1 APALAAVVDSV
12 RISSSSRVAS
22 TVRPRGGLVAVRE
35 PYARTMAQGPDAP
48 AGYDWE
54 DGPVP
59 DGPEPLALPAHHC
72 GTPADGPAGG
82 ARPAD
87 PPGEGPMADGTTSDV
102 PREVAGPYG
111 APSFTYDPQRA
122 PEEPR
127 RRPALPAWAIV
138 AIVLLQSAALVAS
151 VALVIGGI
159 ERITSRGPEAPTAA
173 PSTEEATPSA
183 APTTSSPER
192 RPGTV
197 TDSAGR
203 EVEDGTGGYDA
214 PATIGEH
221 TGSWTAWTD
230 GTIAVTALDVDLD
243 ATVPGAGGQDVV
255 QDGYRLVLAT
265 YEVRYDGPG
274 WLAPAEELWLTGE
287 SDRTYFPDIAE
298 GLVDDPMKAVGPL
311 QDGGT
316 ARFRSAFL
324 IPEQEVGTFRLGV
337 ETYSGEILYF
347 GTG

>member
-1 APALAAVVDSV
+1 M
-12 RISSSSRVAS
+12 
-22 TVRPRGGLVAVRE
+22 RG
-35 PYARTMAQGPDAP
+35 PYARTMAQGREDP

-54 DGPVP
+54 GGSVP
-59 DGPEPLALPAHHC
+59 AEPEPLALPA
-72 GTPADGPAGG
+72 AD
-82 ARPAD
+82 
-87 PPGEGPMADGTTSDV
+87 
-102 PREVAGPYG
+102 G
-111 APSFTYDPQRA
+111 APSSTYDPQRA

-138 AIVLLQSAALVAS
+138 VIVLLQSAALVAS
-151 VALVIGGI
+151 VALVVGGI
-159 ERITSRGPEAPTAA
+159 ERITSRDPEAPTAA
-173 PSTEEATPSA
+173 PSTEEATPSDA
-183 APTTSSPER
+183 ATTSSPER

-203 EVEDGTGGYDA
+203 EVEDGTGGYDD

-221 TGSWTAWTD
+221 TVSWTAWTD

-274 WLAPAEELWLTGE
+274 RLAPAEELWLTGE

-324 IPEQEVGTFRLGV
+324 IPEQEVDTFHLGV

-347 GTG
+347 ATG

>member
-1 APALAAVVDSV
+1 
-12 RISSSSRVAS
+12 
-22 TVRPRGGLVAVRE
+22 
-35 PYARTMAQGPDAP
+35 
-48 AGYDWE
+48 
-54 DGPVP
+54 
-59 DGPEPLALPAHHC
+59 
-72 GTPADGPAGG
+72 
-82 ARPAD
+82 
-87 PPGEGPMADGTTSDV
+87 
-102 PREVAGPYG
+102 
-111 APSFTYDPQRA
+111 
-122 PEEPR
+122 
-127 RRPALPAWAIV
+127 PALPAWAIV
-138 AIVLLQSAALVAS
+138 VIVLLQSAALVAS
-151 VALVIGGI
+151 VALVVGGI
-159 ERITSRGPEAPTAA
+159 ERITSRDPEAPTAA
-173 PSTEEATPSA
+173 PSTEEATPSDA
-183 APTTSSPER
+183 ATTSSPER

-203 EVEDGTGGYDA
+203 EVDDGTGGN
-214 PATIGEH
+214 
-221 TGSWTAWTD
+221 S
-230 GTIAVTALDVDLD
+230 AVTALDVDLD

-274 WLAPAEELWLTGE
+274 RLAPAEELWLTGE

-316 ARFRSAFL
+316 SRFRSAFL

>member
-1 APALAAVVDSV
+1 M
-12 RISSSSRVAS
+12 
-22 TVRPRGGLVAVRE
+22 RE
-35 PYARTMAQGPDAP
+35 PYARTMAQGPDDP

-54 DGPVP
+54 DGSVP
-59 DGPEPLALPAHHC
+59 DEPEPLALPAHHH
-72 GTPADGPAGG
+72 GPPADGAAAGIRPAG
-82 ARPAD
+82 
-87 PPGEGPMADGTTSDV
+87 PPGEGPMADGVPSDV
-102 PREVAGPYG
+102 PLEVDGPYG
-111 APSFTYDPQRA
+111 APSFTYDPQGA
-122 PEEPR
+122 AEEPR
-127 RRPALPAWAIV
+127 PRRLVLPAWAIV

-159 ERITSRGPEAPTAA
+159 ERITSGDPEAPTAA
-173 PSTEEATPSA
+173 PTTEEATPSA

-197 TDSAGR
+197 TDSSGR
-203 EVEDGTGGYDA
+203 EVDDGTGGYDD

-221 TGSWTAWTD
+221 TVSWTAWTD

-274 WLAPAEELWLTGE
+274 RLAPAEELWLTGE